1 MKHLK
6 RFNES
11 QDNFKEELQD
21 FCEMNL
27 VYLTDEGAEIQIV
40 ETPGGHEG
48 LHLIRILL
56 DEPKRW
62 HELKDHII
70 PFLTRLVSKYQ
81 INNQPFRGLDTWTSK
96 RNPSKVEDIR
106 LYLSFGDDVYRDN
119 FGNDVYRDNGSY
131 MKCHIKDLIADNIG
145 SPNARISD
153 IRIYVKGY
161 KKEKK
166 SFISKI
172 KSFFK

>member
-1 MKHLK
+1 MRYLK

-11 QDNFKEELQD
+11 TDDNFKEELQD
-21 FCEMNL
+21 FCETNL
-27 VYLTDEGAEIQIV
+27 AYLMDEGGEIQIV
-40 ETPGGHEG
+40 EQPGGHEG

-62 HELKDHII
+62 HEIKDHII

-96 RNPSKVEDIR
+96 KNPSQVEDIR
-106 LYLSFGDDVYRDN
+106 LYLSFDD
-119 FGNDVYRDNGSY
+119 DVYRDNGSY

-161 KKEKK
+161 KKEPKK
-166 SFISKI
+166 GILTKI

>member
-11 QDNFKEELQD
+11 TDENFKEELRE
-21 FCEMNL
+21 FCELNL
-27 VYLTDEGAEIQIV
+27 VYLTDDGAEIQIV
-40 ETPGGHEG
+40 EQPGGHEG

-62 HELKDHII
+62 HELKDHMI

-96 RNPSKVEDIR
+96 NNPSKVEDIR
-106 LYLSFGDDVYRDN
+106 LYLSFDDDVYTTDLHRN
-119 FGNDVYRDNGSY
+119 NNGSY

-153 IRIYVKGY
+153 IRLYVKGY
-161 KKEKK
+161 KKEPKK
-166 SFISKI
+166 GILTKI
-172 KSFFK
+172 KNYFK

>member
-56 DEPKRW
+56 DRPKKW
-62 HELKDHII
+62 DHIKDHMI
-70 PFLTRLVSKYQ
+70 PFLTRLQNKYE
-81 INNQPFRGLDTWTSK
+81 ITDEVYKEMTDNTG
-96 RNPSKVEDIR
+96 DIR
-106 LYLSFGDDVYRDN
+106 LYIAFEDSDTSSSR
-119 FGNDVYRDNGSY
+119 SY
-131 MKCHIKDLIADNIG
+131 ITNLVKNLIADNHAW
-145 SPNARISD
+145 PNSFIND
-153 IRIYVKGY
+153 IRLYVKGY

-172 KSFFK
+172 KSYFK

>member
-6 RFNES
+6 RFNEDILT
-11 QDNFKEELQD
+11 DNFKEELQD
-21 FCEMNL
+21 FCETNL
-27 VYLTDEGAEIQIV
+27 AYLMDEGGEIQIV
-40 ETPGGHEG
+40 EQPGGHEG

-56 DEPKRW
+56 DQPKRW
-62 HELKDHII
+62 VEMKDHII

-106 LYLSFGDDVYRDN
+106 LYISFNDNTNREFTSDDR
-119 FGNDVYRDNGSY
+119 SY

-153 IRIYVKGY
+153 IRLYVKGY
-161 KKEKK
+161 KQPKK
-166 SFISKI
+166 SFMSKI
-172 KSFFK
+172 KSYFK

>member
-1 MKHLK
+1 MRYLK

-11 QDNFKEELQD
+11 TDDNFKEELQE
-21 FCEMNL
+21 FCDTNL
-27 VYLTDEGAEIQIV
+27 AYLMDEGGEIQIV
-40 ETPGGHEG
+40 EQPGGHEG

-56 DEPKRW
+56 DQPKRW
-62 HELKDHII
+62 HELKDHMI

-106 LYLSFGDDVYRDN
+106 LYISFNDNTNREFTSDDR
-119 FGNDVYRDNGSY
+119 SY
-131 MKCHIKDLIADNIG
+131 MTGQIKDLIADNIG

-161 KKEKK
+161 KKEPKK
-166 SFISKI
+166 GILTKI

>member
-6 RFNES
+6 RFNEAT
-11 QDNFKEELQD
+11 DNFKEELQE
-21 FCEMNL
+21 FCELNL

-56 DEPKRW
+56 DRPKKW
-62 HELKDHII
+62 DDIKDHMI
-70 PFLTRLVSKYQ
+70 PFLTRLQNKYE
-81 INNQPFRGLDTWTSK
+81 ITDEVYKEMTDNTG
-96 RNPSKVEDIR
+96 DIR
-106 LYLSFGDDVYRDN
+106 LYIAFDD
-119 FGNDVYRDNGSY
+119 NDSSSSRSY
-131 MKCHIKDLIADNIG
+131 ITNLVKNLIADNHAW
-145 SPNARISD
+145 PNATIAD
-153 IRIYVKGY
+153 IRLYVKGY

-172 KSFFK
+172 KSYFK